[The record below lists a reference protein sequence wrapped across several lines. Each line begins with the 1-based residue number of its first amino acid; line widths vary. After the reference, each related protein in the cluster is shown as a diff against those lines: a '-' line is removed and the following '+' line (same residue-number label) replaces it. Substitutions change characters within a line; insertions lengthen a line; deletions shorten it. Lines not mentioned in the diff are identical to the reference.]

1 MIVLTGFFWR
11 PWVIGV
17 ASLLALGG
25 CASVQPVPEKAG
37 RAAPFDVLGRVLV
50 HFEGNAVSANVRWLH
65 TQDADEIWLMT
76 PTGQAD
82 RKSTRLNS
90 SH

>member
-37 RAAPFDVLGRVLV
+37 RAGADNDRVERA
-50 HFEGNAVSANVRWLH
+50 HAVFCASGWLCGAAFVKASSARQFAV
-65 TQDADEIWLMT
+65 
-76 PTGQAD
+76 
-82 RKSTRLNS
+82 TRCTAG
-90 SH
+90 